1 MELGCINWRSF
12 VYQVVVRGQT
22 PKMFEN
28 PTTSTSLSSSP
39 SICKLHPNG
48 NDFHLPPSLLLPS
61 YPANQ
66 ENPATL
72 VFQPIVCEAVLSN
85 SELNQILL
93 QPLTFNDKFLS
104 SDEVNEAM
112 QYIKLICCDHHENR
126 QEDQKRPPPDDDDVV
141 FVTEYR
147 KDEPKETIEILED
160 EGENVGSEGEG
171 EKVVEERP
179 VKRRRKQKIISCQPR
194 KNPVRKAQESRVPIL
209 LAEKLAIP
217 NGVFNAR
224 VGSKPRAETNSSIVS
239 TTDKILFSSQ
249 FSSWL

>member
-1 MELGCINWRSF
+1 M
-12 VYQVVVRGQT
+12 YQVLIRRQN

-28 PTTSTSLSSSP
+28 PTTSTSLGSSP

-48 NDFHLPPSLLLPS
+48 NGFPFHPSFFLPN

-72 VFQPIVCEAVLSN
+72 VFQPIVCEAMLSN
-85 SELNQILL
+85 SELNQIHF
-93 QPLTFNDKFLS
+93 QPLSFNNFHS

-112 QYIKLICCDHHENR
+112 QYIKLICCDHHENH
-126 QEDQKRPPPDDDDVV
+126 QEDRKRPPHDDDNDDVV

-160 EGENVGSEGEG
+160 EGENVGSEDGR
-171 EKVVEERP
+171 VAEERP
-179 VKRRRKQKIISCQPR
+179 AKRRRKQKIISCQVR
-194 KNPVRKAQESRVPIL
+194 KNPVRKAQESRLPIL

-224 VGSKPRAETNSSIVS
+224 VSSKPRTETNSIVS
-239 TTDKILFSSQ
+239 TTDKLLSSSPFSGPFGKRRKQ
-249 FSSWL
+249 QRV